1 MPCDE
6 RDIEVVLTKQYGK
19 CIGFNRNRDE
29 VLISSKS
36 GPASGVRLELFIGP
50 ENKTKPL
57 TLDLES
63 TNGLI
68 LFVANQTNFIK
79 RENESNYELILT
91 ESGILLGPGTHANLA
106 ISRYYIIKQ
115 PYPYSNCVP
124 TDLEL
129 VRNTSWVKSTIEQFR
144 LYTQINCLDLCES
157 NSTGKEICA
166 DECPMECERIW
177 FRVASL
183 STANYPTKFYEK
195 VLLNKTILRNYADDK
210 DFVVRDSVTSVSVYY
225 ESDTYEKIE
234 DIIQTTLS
242 TLLANLG
249 GQFGL
254 FLGIIYFNE
263 LIILII
269 LMVYN

>member
-1 MPCDE
+1 
-6 RDIEVVLTKQYGK
+6 VVLTKQHGK
-19 CIGFNRNRDE
+19 CIGFNRDRDE
-29 VLISSKS
+29 VLISSKF

-50 ENKTKPL
+50 ENKTKPREL
-57 TLDLES
+57 TLDLEP

-157 NSTGKEICA
+157 NWTGKEICA

-183 STANYPTKFYEK
+183 STANYPTKYYEK
-195 VLLNKTILRNYADDK
+195 ILLNHTILRNYADDK
-210 DFVVRDSVTSVSVYY
+210 DFVLRDSVTSVSVYY

-263 LIILII
+263 LITLII